1 MAIIGLVLS
10 IFGLGAICW
19 LLFSVA
25 VYALPFFVGLTI
37 AFAAFHGGSGV
48 VIAFAVGALAAGFT
62 LAFGR
67 IAFAAA
73 RPPFIR
79 AIIGLLYAVP
89 AALAG
94 YHLSLGL
101 AGISMTDE
109 GWRAAFALVGAG
121 LIGVTA
127 FSRMA
132 LVAQPGGPAGL
143 RGRRATRL
151 CGRGSANSRGCS
163 PRYPDHRT
171 GWRRRAR

>member
-19 LLFSVA
+19 LLFSLA
-25 VYALPFFVGLTI
+25 VYALPFCVGMTI
-37 AFAAFHGGSGV
+37 AFAALHGGSGV
-48 VIAFAVGALAAGFT
+48 VIAFGAGALAAGIT

-94 YHLSLGL
+94 YHLSYGLG
-101 AGISMTDE
+101 GISMTDE

-132 LVAQPGGPAGL
+132 LVAPPA
-143 RGRRATRL
+143 AW
-151 CGRGSANSRGCS
+151 RGSGASAYSPFWSRQ
-163 PRYPDHRT
+163 REQTRM
-171 GWRRRAR
+171 

>member
-1 MAIIGLVLS
+1 MAIILS

-19 LLFSVA
+19 LLFSLA
-25 VYALPFFVGLTI
+25 VYALPFCVGMTI
-37 AFAAFHGGSGV
+37 AFAALHGGSGIV
-48 VIAFAVGALAAGFT
+48 VAFAVGVFAAGIT

-67 IAFAAA
+67 IAFSAA

-79 AIIGLLYAVP
+79 AVIGLLYAVP

-94 YHLSLGL
+94 YHLSYGL

-109 GWRAAFALVGAG
+109 GWRAAFAFVGAA

-132 LVAQPGGPAGL
+132 LVAPPGGPGGTLGASAYSPL
-143 RGRRATRL
+143 WSRQREQTRV
-151 CGRGSANSRGCS
+151 
-163 PRYPDHRT
+163 
-171 GWRRRAR
+171 

>member
-10 IFGLGAICW
+10 IFGLGAVCW
-19 LLFSVA
+19 LLFSLA
-25 VYALPFFVGLTI
+25 VYALPFCVGMTI
-37 AFAAFHGGSGV
+37 AFAALHGGSGV
-48 VIAFAVGALAAGFT
+48 VIAFGAGALAAGTT
-62 LAFGR
+62 LALGR

-73 RPPFIR
+73 RPPLIR
-79 AIIGLLYAVP
+79 AAGGLLYAIP

-101 AGISMTDE
+101 AGIGMTDE

-132 LVAQPGGPAGL
+132 LADPPPAG
-143 RGRRATRL
+143 RVFGA
-151 CGRGSANSRGCS
+151 SAYSPFWSRQ
-163 PRYPDHRT
+163 R
-171 GWRRRAR
+171 

>member
-1 MAIIGLVLS
+1 MAIIGLVFS

-19 LLFSVA
+19 LLFSLA
-25 VYALPFFVGLTI
+25 VYALPFFVGTTI
-37 AFAAFHGGSGV
+37 AFAALQGGSGIV
-48 VIAFAVGALAAGFT
+48 VAFAVGVFAAGIT

-67 IAFAAA
+67 VAFAAA
-73 RPPFIR
+73 RPRFIR
-79 AIIGLLYAVP
+79 AVIGLLYAAP

-109 GWRAAFALVGAG
+109 GWRAAFAFVGAG

-132 LVAQPGGPAGL
+132 LVAPPAGPGGTLGASAYSPL
-143 RGRRATRL
+143 WSRQREQTRV
-151 CGRGSANSRGCS
+151 
-163 PRYPDHRT
+163 
-171 GWRRRAR
+171 

>member
-1 MAIIGLVLS
+1 MAVISLVLS

-19 LLFSVA
+19 LLFSLA
-25 VYALPFFVGLTI
+25 VYALPFCVGMTI
-37 AFAAFHGGSGV
+37 SFAALHGGSGV
-48 VIAFAVGALAAGFT
+48 VIAFCAGAFAAGIT
-62 LAFGR
+62 LALGR

-94 YHLSLGL
+94 YHLSYGL

-121 LIGVTA
+121 LIGITA

-132 LVAQPGGPAGL
+132 LVAPPAAPRGL
-143 RGRRATRL
+143 GTSAYSPFWSRQREQTRV
-151 CGRGSANSRGCS
+151 
-163 PRYPDHRT
+163 
-171 GWRRRAR
+171 

>member
-10 IFGLGAICW
+10 IFGLGTICW
-19 LLFSVA
+19 LLFSLA
-25 VYALPFFVGLTI
+25 VYALPFFVGMTI

-48 VIAFAVGALAAGFT
+48 VIAFAAGALAAGIT
-62 LAFGR
+62 LAVGR
-67 IAFAAA
+67 IAFTAV

-94 YHLSLGL
+94 YHLSYGLG
-101 AGISMTDE
+101 GFSMTDE
-109 GWRAAFALVGAG
+109 GWRAAFAFVGAG

-132 LVAQPGGPAGL
+132 LVATPGGPGGALGASAYSPL
-143 RGRRATRL
+143 WSRQREQTRV
-151 CGRGSANSRGCS
+151 
-163 PRYPDHRT
+163 
-171 GWRRRAR
+171 

>member
-19 LLFSVA
+19 LLFSLA
-25 VYALPFFVGLTI
+25 VYALPFCVGMTI
-37 AFAAFHGGSGV
+37 AFAALHGGSGV
-48 VIAFAVGALAAGFT
+48 VIAFGAGALAAGIT

-79 AIIGLLYAVP
+79 AIIGLLFAVP

-94 YHLSLGL
+94 YHLSHGL
-101 AGISMTDE
+101 AGISMTGE
-109 GWRAAFALVGAG
+109 GWRAAFALVGAA

-132 LVAQPGGPAGL
+132 LVAPPN
-143 RGRRATRL
+143 
-151 CGRGSANSRGCS
+151 GSGEALGASTYSPLWSRQ
-163 PRYPDHRT
+163 REQT
-171 GWRRRAR
+171 KV

>member
-1 MAIIGLVLS
+1 MAIIGLVFS

-19 LLFSVA
+19 LLFSLA
-25 VYALPFFVGLTI
+25 VYALPFFVGTTI
-37 AFAAFHGGSGV
+37 AFAALQGGSGIV
-48 VIAFAVGALAAGFT
+48 VAVAVGVFAAGIT

-67 IAFAAA
+67 TAFTAA

-79 AIIGLLYAVP
+79 ALIGLLFAVP

-94 YHLSLGL
+94 YYLSYGL

-132 LVAQPGGPAGL
+132 LADPPAAWRGL
-143 RGRRATRL
+143 GTSASSPLWSRQREQTRV
-151 CGRGSANSRGCS
+151 
-163 PRYPDHRT
+163 
-171 GWRRRAR
+171 

>member
-19 LLFSVA
+19 LLFSLA
-25 VYALPFFVGLTI
+25 VYALPFCVGMTI
-37 AFAAFHGGSGV
+37 AFAALHGGSGV
-48 VIAFAVGALAAGFT
+48 VIAFGAGAFAAGIALA
-62 LAFGR
+62 LGR

-73 RPPFIR
+73 RPPLIR
-79 AIIGLLYAVP
+79 AAIGLLYAIP

-94 YHLSLGL
+94 YHLLHGL

-109 GWRAAFALVGAG
+109 GWRAVFALVGAG

-132 LVAQPGGPAGL
+132 LVAPPAAW
-143 RGRRATRL
+143 RGWGASTY
-151 CGRGSANSRGCS
+151 SPVWSRQ
-163 PRYPDHRT
+163 REQT
-171 GWRRRAR
+171 KV

>member
-10 IFGLGAICW
+10 IFGLGTICW
-19 LLFSVA
+19 LLFSLA
-25 VYALPFFVGLTI
+25 VYALPFCVGMTI
-37 AFAAFHGGSGV
+37 AFAALHGGSGV
-48 VIAFAVGALAAGFT
+48 VIAFAVGVFAAGIT
-62 LAFGR
+62 LALGR
-67 IAFAAA
+67 FAFAVA

-101 AGISMTDE
+101 AGISMTGE
-109 GWRAAFALVGAG
+109 GWRAAFALVGAA

-132 LVAQPGGPAGL
+132 LVAPSSGPGGALAASTYSPL
-143 RGRRATRL
+143 WSRQREQTRV
-151 CGRGSANSRGCS
+151 
-163 PRYPDHRT
+163 
-171 GWRRRAR
+171 